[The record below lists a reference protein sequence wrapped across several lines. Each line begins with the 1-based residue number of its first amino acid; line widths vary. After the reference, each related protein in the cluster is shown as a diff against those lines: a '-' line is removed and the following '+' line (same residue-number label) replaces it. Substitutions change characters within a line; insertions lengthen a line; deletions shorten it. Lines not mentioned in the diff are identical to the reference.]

1 MLPGAGVLPGVA
13 AGAWNLGLRF
23 LCARLLLLLLL
34 LLGLGLGLACG
45 DGRTTGL
52 AAEVV
57 RAFLVRAKRVA
68 NATVV
73 TALS

>member
-23 LCARLLLLLLL
+23 LCARLLLLL
-34 LLGLGLGLACG
+34 GLELGLACG

-57 RAFLVRAKRVA
+57 WAFAVRAKRVA
-68 NATVV
+68 NATAV